1 MEEASVFSWSKPG
14 FMARHC
20 KFLGGQRFCI
30 SRGGWYIQVQPAAMH
45 VLEQSNVQQ
54 NVQAMTMVVLHQ
66 MSFPSWLKKPMTLW
80 CFVDKESDDIGIS
93 NQIMV

>member
-1 MEEASVFSWSKPG
+1 
-14 FMARHC
+14 
-20 KFLGGQRFCI
+20 
-30 SRGGWYIQVQPAAMH
+30 MH